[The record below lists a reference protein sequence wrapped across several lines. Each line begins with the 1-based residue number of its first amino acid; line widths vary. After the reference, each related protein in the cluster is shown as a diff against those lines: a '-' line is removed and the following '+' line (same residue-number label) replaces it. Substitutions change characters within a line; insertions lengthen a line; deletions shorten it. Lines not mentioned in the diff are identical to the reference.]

1 MDQPSFPPLSC
12 WSIIFQ
18 TSPDNFS
25 LQRLSFS
32 VTAGGDE
39 RERERD
45 GGKNGGIRAFSRA
58 VPNERKRCAQH
69 RGQLRRHD
77 VVVSAV
83 KAVHCRDRFERT
95 RLKMEA
101 RKVLEARLWARK
113 TRAGK
118 QCTPLKRGGELKKG
132 EEKEASSREGI
143 RISIYRKLRGLW
155 EESSPDI
162 TGRNA
167 RRNANRGRCWIRI
180 LGEEEKKRGRMK
192 RWANEEETIER
203 RN

>member
-45 GGKNGGIRAFSRA
+45 GGKKWRNSSVLACRFQREKTLCPASWTTTA
-58 VPNERKRCAQH
+58 ARCSSF
-69 RGQLRRHD
+69 RRQ
-77 VVVSAV
+77 SGALS
-83 KAVHCRDRFERT
+83 RFERT

-132 EEKEASSREGI
+132 EEKEASSREGV

>member
-1 MDQPSFPPLSC
+1 M
-12 WSIIFQ
+12 
-18 TSPDNFS
+18 
-25 LQRLSFS
+25 
-32 VTAGGDE
+32 
-39 RERERD
+39 
-45 GGKNGGIRAFSRA
+45 
-58 VPNERKRCAQH
+58 
-69 RGQLRRHD
+69 
-77 VVVSAV
+77 
-83 KAVHCRDRFERT
+83 HCRDRFERT

-167 RRNANRGRCWIRI
+167 GRNANRGRCWIRI
-180 LGEEEKKRGRMK
+180 LGEEEKKRERMNVGRMK
-192 RWANEEETIER
+192 RR
-203 RN
+203 RLSGGIKICNLVHFLLRRRGNLHRAPSTRNL

>member
-1 MDQPSFPPLSC
+1 M
-12 WSIIFQ
+12 
-18 TSPDNFS
+18 
-25 LQRLSFS
+25 
-32 VTAGGDE
+32 
-39 RERERD
+39 
-45 GGKNGGIRAFSRA
+45 
-58 VPNERKRCAQH
+58 
-69 RGQLRRHD
+69 
-77 VVVSAV
+77 
-83 KAVHCRDRFERT
+83 
-95 RLKMEA
+95 
-101 RKVLEARLWARK
+101 LEARLWARK

-167 RRNANRGRCWIRI
+167 NRGRCWIRI
-180 LGEEEKKRGRMK
+180 LGEEEKKRERMK
-192 RWANEEETIER
+192 CWANEEETIER